1 MTIDPRYCPSED
13 PRNPANDT
21 GPECPDCGASLGDE
35 VECEWCAEDRP
46 CTCGVSADMAMWGHE
61 DHCRV
66 YAQPDPDCEPECWG
80 VGSLE
85 HETNQCRHHIAAV
98 VSRPRPEFY
107 EFDTCCAE
115 YAKYGACSHSTGVR

>member
-35 VECEWCAEDRP
+35 VECEAC
-46 CTCGVSADMAMWGHE
+46 
-61 DHCRV
+61 
-66 YAQPDPDCEPECWG
+66 AQPDPDREPECWG

-85 HETNQCRHHIAAV
+85 HETNQCWHHNPPDV
-98 VSRPRPEFY
+98 GCPL
-107 EFDTCCAE
+107 C
-115 YAKYGACSHSTGVR
+115 GGTGVFNGEECSDCGVPFE